1 MKKAFQF
8 KYSFY
13 CPFLNT
19 TNRIHINAGGY
30 YMKHRNMGSTKAK
43 TKTKQLQ
50 FSNNDAWKYES
61 YYKYQPLFSYKK
73 IFNFLSQLFR
83 R

>member
-1 MKKAFQF
+1 
-8 KYSFY
+8 
-13 CPFLNT
+13 
-19 TNRIHINAGGY
+19 
-30 YMKHRNMGSTKAK
+30 MKHRNTRSITAK

-73 IFNFLSQLFR
+73 LFNFISQLFKR
-83 R
+83 

>member
-1 MKKAFQF
+1 MK
-8 KYSFY
+8 Y
-13 CPFLNT
+13 
-19 TNRIHINAGGY
+19 
-30 YMKHRNMGSTKAK
+30 RNMGSTKAK

>member
-1 MKKAFQF
+1 
-8 KYSFY
+8 
-13 CPFLNT
+13 
-19 TNRIHINAGGY
+19 
-30 YMKHRNMGSTKAK
+30 MKHRNISSIKQK
-43 TKTKQLQ
+43 TVSNQLQ

-73 IFNFLSQLFR
+73 LLHFLSQLFR